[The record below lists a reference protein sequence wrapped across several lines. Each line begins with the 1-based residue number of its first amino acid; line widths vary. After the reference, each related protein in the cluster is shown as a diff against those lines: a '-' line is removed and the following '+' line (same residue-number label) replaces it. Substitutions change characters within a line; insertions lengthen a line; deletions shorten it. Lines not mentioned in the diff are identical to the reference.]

1 MAVSCL
7 EINGAQLRGLVSV
20 AMQKRDE
27 DHDRRLGNVL
37 KGVTLN
43 DAADIQA
50 IFLEIQNASEE
61 TLSQVLRLAHM
72 KLLKIDIETMRVAKE
87 KQLRAQ
93 IEQIQREGRERLQR
107 MTEEERRR
115 MFLDE
120 SLLNDD
126 SESDHDDSS
135 SCQDE

>member
-93 IEQIQREGRERLQR
+93 IEQILREGRERLQR